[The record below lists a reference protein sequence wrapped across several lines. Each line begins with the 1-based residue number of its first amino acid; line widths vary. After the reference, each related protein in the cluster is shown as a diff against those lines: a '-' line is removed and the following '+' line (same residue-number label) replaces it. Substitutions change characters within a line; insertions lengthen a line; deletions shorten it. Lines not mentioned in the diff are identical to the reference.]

1 MIWTDEQVELLK
13 ALWGEKK
20 PASEIAQ
27 ILGEDI
33 SRNAVIGKAHR
44 IGLPGRPSPI
54 KKINDTRRGGL
65 QVLNERMCRWPFG
78 DPKKPDFHFCGK
90 TVDVSTTYCAEHR
103 AIAYQPPRRSS
114 DDRTMIFTK
123 PRAASVVDGAA

>member
-13 ALWGEKK
+13 TLWDEKK

-27 ILGEDI
+27 MLGDNI

-54 KKINDTRRGGL
+54 KKNNDARRGGL

-78 DPKKPDFHFCGK
+78 DPK
-90 TVDVSTTYCAEHR
+90 T
-103 AIAYQPPRRSS
+103 
-114 DDRTMIFTK
+114 
-123 PRAASVVDGAA
+123 